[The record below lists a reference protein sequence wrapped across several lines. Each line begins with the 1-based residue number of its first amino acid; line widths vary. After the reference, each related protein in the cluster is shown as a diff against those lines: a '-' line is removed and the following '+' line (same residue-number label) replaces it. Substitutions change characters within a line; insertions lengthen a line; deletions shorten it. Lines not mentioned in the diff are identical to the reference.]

1 MPAKPSRILRAD
13 ALNNRLRI
21 VEAAREV
28 FAELGLD
35 VPMSEIARRSGVGA
49 ATLYR
54 RFPTKESL
62 VTEVF
67 TDQLAECVTVVDDAV
82 ADPDPWRGF
91 CAVIEKVCALHAVD
105 QGFTAAFLTAFPGA
119 LAFERERERAEEA
132 FAGLI
137 RRAQD
142 AGRLRADFVL
152 EDLTLVLLANGG
164 VAAGAGGVGPIAS
177 RRLVGFLLQS
187 FRAEGAARLP
197 PPAPLGLDR
206 MYCPAPD

>member
-21 VEAAREV
+21 VEAARET

-62 VTEVF
+62 VTEAF
-67 TDQLAECVTVVDDAV
+67 TDQLAECVAVVDDA
-82 ADPDPWRGF
+82 ATDPDPWRGF

-105 QGFTAAFLTAFPGA
+105 RGFTSAFLTAFPGA
-119 LAFERERERAEEA
+119 LAFERERERAEGV

-137 RRAQD
+137 RRAQE

-152 EDLTLVLLANGG
+152 ADLTLVLLANSG
-164 VAAGAGGVGPIAS
+164 VAAGTGDAAPVAS
-177 RRLVGFLLQS
+177 RRLMGYLLQS
-187 FRAEGAARLP
+187 FRAEGAAPLP
-197 PPAPLGLDR
+197 PPAPVGLDR
-206 MYCPAPD
+206 AYGQQN